1 MAASNFRPS
10 LSLVL
15 AHEGGFVHHPEDP
28 GGATNQGIT
37 QRVYDAYRRYRGLKQ
52 QSVKHIPPTE
62 VSDIYLK
69 SYWKLIRGDSLPC
82 GLDYAV
88 FDFAVNS
95 GVGRAVRYLQRL
107 VGVDDDGAIGMITLD
122 AIEAA
127 VRVDEEGMIAQ
138 YCANRMAFLRS
149 LGTFPTFGLGWTRRV
164 CGYSPGIQ
172 EQDTGVIDY
181 ATFMARRDQ
190 SYKMPSQIGTFAGE
204 VTPSKA
210 VAPLENDSF
219 VVAEPVKTREEVK
232 LSLAEI
238 IKQNDLLAAAIG
250 VEPQ

>member
-15 AHEGGFVHHPEDP
+15 AHEGGFVNHPKDP
-28 GGATNQGIT
+28 GGATNQGVT
-37 QRVYDAYRRYRGLKQ
+37 QRVYDAYRRYRGLKPQ
-52 QSVKHIPPTE
+52 TVKNITPTE

-95 GVGRAVRYLQRL
+95 GVSRAVRYLQRL
-107 VGVDDDGAIGMITLD
+107 VGVYDDGAIGMITLD
-122 AIEAA
+122 AIEA
-127 VRVDEEGMIAQ
+127 VIRVDEEAVIAQ
-138 YCANRMAFLRS
+138 YCANRMAFLCS
-149 LGTFPTFGLGWTRRV
+149 LNTFPTFGLGWTRRV
-164 CGYSPGIQ
+164 VGYAPGVQ

-181 ATFMARRDQ
+181 ATFMARRDE
-190 SYKMPSQIGTFAGE
+190 SYKMPSQIGNFEGE
-204 VTPSKA
+204 IVNGKA
-210 VAPLENDSF
+210 VAPLEPETF
-219 VVAEPVKTREEVK
+219 VVAEPVSTKEQVK

-250 VEPQ
+250 VEP